1 MQTWLF
7 ESFISINIFI
17 GSSFDVIYFLF
28 IVMNIIEMIVVP
40 VVWVLRAYQVDEI
53 QYDAE
58 INIIFAVEQNNF
70 GIP

>member
-58 INIIFAVEQNNF
+58 INIIFAVEQNNV

>member
-1 MQTWLF
+1 MQMWLF
-7 ESFISINIFI
+7 ESFISTNIFI

-58 INIIFAVEQNNF
+58 INIIFAVEQNNV

>member
-17 GSSFDVIYFLF
+17 GSSFDVIYFFF

-58 INIIFAVEQNNF
+58 INIIFAVEQNNV

>member
-17 GSSFDVIYFLF
+17 GSSFDVIYFFF